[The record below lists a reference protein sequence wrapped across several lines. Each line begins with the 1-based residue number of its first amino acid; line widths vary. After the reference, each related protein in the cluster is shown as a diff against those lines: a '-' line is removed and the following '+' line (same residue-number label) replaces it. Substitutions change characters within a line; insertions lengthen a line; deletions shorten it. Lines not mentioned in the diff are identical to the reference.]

1 MSACLMPLSHI
12 FKLCYTVI
20 NTCKKGADNH

>member
-1 MSACLMPLSHI
+1 MSDCLMLLSHI

-20 NTCKKGADNH
+20 NTCRKGADNQ